1 MPLVL
6 PIHITERIYQARQRV
21 AAGDRNPRNALEIAY
36 DEFTDFEICA
46 ASFTPIYKG
55 SPSVRC
61 PYTDAAYL
69 PEYKGHLDPLTEL
82 TEIGLSSSGLPAP

>member
-1 MPLVL
+1 LVF
-6 PIHITERIYQARQRV
+6 PVRVTDFIYQARQRV
-21 AAGDRNPRNALEIAY
+21 AAGDRNPRNAVEITY

-46 ASFTPIYKG
+46 ASCTPIYKG

-82 TEIGLSSSGLPAP
+82 AEIGLGASGLPAP

>member
-1 MPLVL
+1 VPLVL
-6 PIHITERIYQARQRV
+6 PIHITELTYQARQRV
-21 AAGDRNPRNALEIAY
+21 AAGDRNPRNAVEITY

-61 PYTDAAYL
+61 PYTDATYL

>member
-1 MPLVL
+1 M
-6 PIHITERIYQARQRV
+6 
-21 AAGDRNPRNALEIAY
+21 AAGDRNPRNAIEIAY

-55 SPSVRC
+55 SESVRC

-82 TEIGLSSSGLPAP
+82 TEIGLGSSGLPAP